1 MNERANG
8 ILKSFLAGVAI
19 ALGGYVYLSCENK
32 YVGAFLFSVGLLT
45 VLYFGLNLY
54 TGRIGYVF
62 SQNRGQRRL
71 SRCRQMLRDAL
82 RRGF

>member
-32 YVGAFLFSVGLLT
+32 YVGAFLFRWG
-45 VLYFGLNLY
+45 
-54 TGRIGYVF
+54 
-62 SQNRGQRRL
+62 
-71 SRCRQMLRDAL
+71 C
-82 RRGF
+82 

>member
-1 MNERANG
+1 MNERVNG

-45 VLYFGLNLY
+45 VLYFGLNRAHRLCF
-54 TGRIGYVF
+54 F
-62 SQNRGQRRL
+62 SKPGTK
-71 SRCRQMLRDAL
+71 A
-82 RRGF
+82 